1 MTLQHLQATKD
12 VEEKLLFATK
22 AFTEKNKIL
31 EMLCKTRTGEAREA
45 NELRFLEVSE
55 AESQVIEQQTVTK
68 VAANVTY
75 DLFCQFVCGKAQT
88 EWDYIFKNMNG
99 KDPWTGINGAKVEGL
114 RSWNWL
120 SFKDCLELHK
130 LAVFI
135 CDAAEKQASYI
146 MSSLKKPIK
155 MTIHQ
160 HTMCMEVLNGY
171 LTSLPTLKDSV
182 MVVASTEK
190 VNKPFNKAMLV
201 EMIMAT
207 SCCPTAWRTSTI

>member
-88 EWDYIFKNMNG
+88 QWDRIFKDMHE
-99 KDPWTGINGAKVEGL
+99 KYLWTGTIKRVKTEGL
-114 RSWNWL
+114 RS
-120 SFKDCLELHK
+120 
-130 LAVFI
+130 
-135 CDAAEKQASYI
+135 
-146 MSSLKKPIK
+146 
-155 MTIHQ
+155 
-160 HTMCMEVLNGY
+160 
-171 LTSLPTLKDSV
+171 
-182 MVVASTEK
+182 
-190 VNKPFNKAMLV
+190 
-201 EMIMAT
+201 
-207 SCCPTAWRTSTI
+207 